1 MRDFKGAFRRGS
13 RHLDATYA
21 ERLRI
26 IPWLAGDMLA
36 GGPDPARPA
45 FVAMGV
51 LDFETK
57 IQRVEGQAGVTGA
70 RSDLVTPTPHADF
83 DMRAFDNGPQPEA
96 GWRIEAI
103 DRAAAPVFKIIA
115 VQLDGVARITCPLLR
130 V

>member
-1 MRDFKGAFRRGS
+1 MRGFRAEFSRGS
-13 RHLDATYA
+13 RHIGETYA

-26 IPWLAGDMLA
+26 IPWLAGDMTA
-36 GGPDPARPA
+36 GGPDPAKPA
-45 FVAMGV
+45 FEISGV

-70 RSDLVTPTPHADF
+70 RSDLVTPAPHADF
-83 DMRAFDNGPQPEA
+83 DVRVFDGKARPQV

-103 DRAAAPVFKIIA
+103 DRPEAPVFKIIA
-115 VQLDGVARITCPLLR
+115 VQPDGVARLACPLLR